1 MVFGSQFILN
11 LFVGVIMDNFNR
23 IKDREEMGGLFVTD
37 DQRTWINAQRLGI
50 VAMLRK
56 KVDPPPG
63 SRGIVFHLVNHRI
76 FDGTIT
82 FFIIVNTAI
91 MAAKHDGMDPKVSL
105 IFV

>member
-1 MVFGSQFILN
+1 
-11 LFVGVIMDNFNR
+11 
-23 IKDREEMGGLFVTD
+23 
-37 DQRTWINAQRLGI
+37 
-50 VAMLRK
+50 MLRK

-63 SRGIVFHLVNHRI
+63 SRGIVFHIVNHRI